1 MKPSSQSSF
10 YGTLESV
17 SGRTLSVALSDDL
30 DLARVNRLANGKKP
44 VIELRVADGRVI
56 SPEQRKLF
64 FALLRDYCDFT
75 GYLMEE
81 AEDMFKWITERTF
94 QVPPF
99 SMSDCS
105 VSQANLIISVL
116 IEYMF
121 EYDIPFKYKTWQ
133 SIPDYFPKQM
143 LCLRK
148 RRCVICG
155 RPADRAHV
163 FAVDMGRNREKVH
176 HGGNYVMSLCRVH
189 HTEQHKIGIKQFI
202 EKYHIK
208 PVKVNREVAK
218 QIGWKY

>member
-44 VIELRVADGRVI
+44 VIELKVADGRVI

-163 FAVDMGRNREKVH
+163 FAVGMGRNREKVH
-176 HGGNYVMSLCRVH
+176 HGGNYVMSLCRAH
-189 HTEQHKIGIKQFI
+189 HAEQHKIGIKQFI

>member
-17 SGRTLSVALSDDL
+17 AGKTLSVALADDL
-30 DLARVNRLANGKKP
+30 DLAKVNRLANGRKP
-44 VIELRVADGRVI
+44 VIELKVADGRVI

-64 FALLRDYCDFT
+64 FALLRDYCDYT
-75 GYLMEE
+75 GYLMTE

-94 QVPPF
+94 QLQPF

-105 VSQANLIISVL
+105 VSQANMIISVL

-163 FAVDMGRNREKVH
+163 FAVGMGRNREKIH
-176 HGGNYVMSLCRVH
+176 HGGNYVMSLCRAH

-218 QIGWKY
+218 QIGWEY

>member
-30 DLARVNRLANGKKP
+30 DLTRVNRLANGKKP
-44 VIELRVADGRVI
+44 VIELKVADGRVI

-81 AEDMFKWITERTF
+81 AEDMFKWITEHTF

-163 FAVDMGRNREKVH
+163 FAVGMGRNRERFTTAKLRDELVSGSS
-176 HGGNYVMSLCRVH
+176 HG
-189 HTEQHKIGIKQFI
+189 TAQ
-202 EKYHIK
+202 
-208 PVKVNREVAK
+208 NRH
-218 QIGWKY
+218 